1 MPDFRSYFFNNSSFV
16 QTLREEE
23 EEVYM
28 STTYGTL
35 CNVTSILE
43 QGFRMEDTK
52 QKTEREGH
60 TSN

>member
-1 MPDFRSYFFNNSSFV
+1 MPDFRSSFFNNSSFV

-23 EEVYM
+23 DEVYM

-35 CNVTSILE
+35 CNVKSILE
-43 QGFRMEDTK
+43 RGFRMEDTK